1 MQANKIDWISQLEIN
16 IYTTRLA
23 SIDQYFHD
31 TVPLLVGP
39 LHPTSDIFI
48 VIYIFVYVLTCT
60 TEYNG
65 LTEIIREMSELKS
78 ILPFV
83 CWSPFFSVECI

>member
-1 MQANKIDWISQLEIN
+1 MKKLKRFNRSYDLLLIKHVNGMQANKIDWISQLEIN

-60 TEYNG
+60 TG
-65 LTEIIREMSELKS
+65 
-78 ILPFV
+78 
-83 CWSPFFSVECI
+83 

>member
-48 VIYIFVYVLTCT
+48 VIYIFVCFNL
-60 TEYNG
+60 YNG